1 MSIFNQSEL
10 LPNMTRRELVRNLGV
25 LSALGL
31 VEPRLLAEAF
41 TDRRHI
47 SRLAAQPPSREGT
60 WEAQR
65 IQGRIPEELNG
76 TLYRVAKG
84 QLENHGVTLKHWF
97 DGDAFVIKY
106 SIREG
111 GVRIAAR
118 FVETPERQQE
128 TAAGRML
135 YHEFGTA
142 VPDRPANSK
151 NQPNINVILWDGR
164 LLGLSEAFHPTAI
177 DPETLAYQ
185 GRWDFYGTLPPN
197 VSFTAHPKFDPADGV
212 GYMFGTNNGVDW
224 AIMVYRME
232 LNGTLTQIAK
242 LPQPGSGWFMVHDML
257 LGSEHLV
264 FVVPP
269 VWYDVNALMSGLVSP
284 ADALHFLETNPTR
297 VIVVRKDGS
306 GDPVVFELPPAM
318 VFHHGNLTES
328 GNLLSFHS
336 LMSPGDSELRL
347 FASWSEDSFPQLR
360 TELTQLSLDLSSR
373 QDVTR
378 AVLAKGIE
386 FPRFDTRRI
395 GADARYLYT
404 LRSDRPDSFSFP
416 TIVRHDLLT
425 GGEQRVRSGRN
436 RTHEE
441 VLFVPRPGKTEETEG
456 WLLGQVYDAAADQTF
471 LEIRDAET
479 LELEARVW
487 TGEHLPLGF
496 HGNFYRLG

>member
-1 MSIFNQSEL
+1 MSRFDQFEL
-10 LPNMTRRELVRNLGV
+10 FPTITRRELVRNLGV
-25 LSALGL
+25 LGALGL
-31 VEPRLLAEAF
+31 IEPQLLTEIF

-47 SRLAAQPPSREGT
+47 SRLAAQPPGREGT
-60 WEAQR
+60 WEARR
-65 IQGRIPEELNG
+65 IQGRVPKDLNG

-84 QLENHGVTLKHWF
+84 QLQNHGVTLKHWF

-106 SIREG
+106 SILEG
-111 GVRIAAR
+111 SVRITAR

-142 VPDRPANSK
+142 VPGRPANFK

-212 GYMFGTNNGVDW
+212 GYTFGTNNGVDW
-224 AIMVYRME
+224 AVMVYRME

-242 LPQPGSGWFMVHDML
+242 LPQPGWMMAHDML
-257 LGSEHLV
+257 LGREHLG
-264 FVVPP
+264 FVIPP
-269 VWYDVNALMSGLVSP
+269 VQYDVNALMSGRVSA
-284 ADALHFLETNPTR
+284 ADVLHYLEANPTR
-297 VIVVRKDGS
+297 VIVVRKDGF

-318 VFHHGNLTES
+318 VFHHGNLTEA

-373 QDVTR
+373 QEVTR
-378 AVLAKGIE
+378 AVLANGVE
-386 FPRFDTRRI
+386 FPRFDTRRT
-395 GADARYLYT
+395 GVEYRYLYS
-404 LRSDRPDSFSFP
+404 LRSDHFDSFSFSSL
-416 TIVRHDLLT
+416 VRHDLIT
-425 GGEQRVRSGRN
+425 GREQRVRSGRD
-436 RTHEE
+436 RTLEE
-441 VLFVPRPGKTEETEG
+441 VVFAPRPGKSEETDG
-456 WLLGQVYDAAADQTF
+456 WLLGQGYDATLDQTF

-496 HGNFYRLG
+496 HGNFYSLG

>member
-1 MSIFNQSEL
+1 MSGFDQFEL
-10 LPNMTRRELVRNLGV
+10 PQTITRRELVRNLGA
-25 LSALGL
+25 LGALGL
-31 VEPRLLAEAF
+31 IEPQSLTEVFA
-41 TDRRHI
+41 DRRHI
-47 SRLAAQPPSREGT
+47 SRLAAQPPSRAGT

-65 IQGRIPEELNG
+65 IQGRVPKDLNG
-76 TLYRVAKG
+76 TLYRAAKG
-84 QLENHGVTLKHWF
+84 QLQNHGVTLKHWF

-106 SIREG
+106 SILEG
-111 GVRIAAR
+111 CVRITAR

-142 VPDRPANSK
+142 VPDRLANFK

-212 GYMFGTNNGVDW
+212 GYTFGANNGVDW

-242 LPQPGSGWFMVHDML
+242 LPQPGWLMAHDML
-257 LGSEHLV
+257 LGREHLG
-264 FVVPP
+264 FVIPP
-269 VWYDVNALMSGLVSP
+269 VQYDVNALMSGRVSA
-284 ADALHFLETNPTR
+284 ADVLHYMEANPTR

-336 LMSPGDSELRL
+336 LMSPADSELRL
-347 FASWSEDSFPQLR
+347 FASWSEDRFPQLR

-373 QDVTR
+373 QEVTR
-378 AVLAKGIE
+378 AVLAKGVE

-395 GADARYLYT
+395 GAEARYLYT

-416 TIVRHDLLT
+416 AIVRHDLLT
-425 GGEQRVRSGRN
+425 GREQRVRSERN
-436 RTHEE
+436 RTLEE
-441 VLFVPRPGKTEETEG
+441 VVFAPRPGKAEETGG
-456 WLLGQVYDAAADQTF
+456 WLLGQGYDATLDQTF

-479 LELEARVW
+479 LDLEARVW

-496 HGNFYRLG
+496 HGNFYSLG